1 MTNKITHHISSL
13 SNNLPFL
20 GTVKSSFICYGT
32 WEKLVHCIQTLI
44 LTTDT
49 AVALNQLE
57 NTVSDSQPWTR
68 EPLWKSTE
76 VSSKERFQHTV
87 VVAGWVGGGVQRCAL
102 ERVRGTVWFYS
113 SHPFPKV
120 TQLRAKRELLGSD
133 FSHRPEVRDRVSMWL
148 ENLAS
153 PAVDDVVKEFISLA
167 SSRVC
172 SSELL
177 DWRVVV
183 LGWEKKADSSL
194 TGLQRDIVP
203 TNQTMDSIKKPLW
216 DTLPLDS
223 CSWPTG
229 TLIMPHASL
238 IYSPTHLW
246 RFSCV
251 LPMAE
256 RMNPADGYWAWCRK
270 PAHICRTRRSHKLEL

>member
-1 MTNKITHHISSL
+1 MNNSHLTRVIIINSISLSHHSLIQDRYLFWVSFLQVPTQNSSHWSWVFGLFQVSLRIQCRDLYNNPILRMLPLPIQKGILWLTSSFFLCLKSTRWQIKSLTHISSL
-13 SNNLPFL
+13 NNNLPFL

-76 VSSKERFQHTV
+76 VSNKEVPAHGCGGR
-87 VVAGWVGGGVQRCAL
+87 VGGGEYKLCAL

-113 SHPFPKV
+113 SHPSPKWHNSGP
-120 TQLRAKRELLGSD
+120 RENFLAQD
-133 FSHRPEVRDRVSMWL
+133 FSHRPEVRGQSEHVI

-153 PAVDDVVKEFISLA
+153 PAVDDVVKEAYFSLA

-177 DWRVVV
+177 DWRV
-183 LGWEKKADSSL
+183 GKSWEK
-194 TGLQRDIVP
+194 GR
-203 TNQTMDSIKKPLW
+203 
-216 DTLPLDS
+216 
-223 CSWPTG
+223 
-229 TLIMPHASL
+229 
-238 IYSPTHLW
+238 
-246 RFSCV
+246 
-251 LPMAE
+251 
-256 RMNPADGYWAWCRK
+256 
-270 PAHICRTRRSHKLEL
+270 